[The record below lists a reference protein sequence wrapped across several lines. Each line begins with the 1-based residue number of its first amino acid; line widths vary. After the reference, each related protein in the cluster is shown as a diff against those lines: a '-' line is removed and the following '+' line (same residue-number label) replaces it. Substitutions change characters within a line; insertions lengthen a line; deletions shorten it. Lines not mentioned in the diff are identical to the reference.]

1 MVGIRLTVCFWAAS
15 AICIVIIYF
24 CDMVEDVMFDLIF
37 SFPLSFFATE
47 MIVVTESM
55 SWKLVAKQY
64 NSNEAAIGVVIFQKP
79 KDNQELY
86 ETSCRVATS
95 SLPFCSEV
103 DNADAAW

>member
-1 MVGIRLTVCFWAAS
+1 LFWAAS
-15 AICIVIIYF
+15 AIHIVIIYF

-37 SFPLSFFATE
+37 SFPLYFFATE

-64 NSNEAAIGVVIFQKP
+64 SLNEAAIGVVIFQKP

-86 ETSCRVATS
+86 ETSCRVAIS